1 MTVAKKYGQIQE
13 LRSNIPLSDK
23 VVGLKEALAGDPVN
37 PQLWYE
43 LGLAYAEQQLYL
55 EAEEAMSEAVSYSPF
70 FTDAFAM
77 KGDYHVRIGRYDEGA
92 ADLSMATHLTL
103 TNADYWLK
111 FGISLYLGQEY
122 HRAWRAFEF
131 ALEHSGSDQAK
142 FWFALALLKNGDF
155 DHSKAIAASASD
167 CTLCKVLSGEL
178 DAVEAIRLA
187 NDMDDHKRVAITY
200 AAAEYIFACG
210 KCCDKTEYAEDALR
224 ALIPCLDTCW
234 YGYFEH
240 AVRVALKMDAAVRCV
255 FL

>member
-13 LRSNIPLSDK
+13 LRSTIPLSDK
-23 VVGLKEALAGDPVN
+23 VIGLKEAVAADAVN

-77 KGDYHVRIGRYDEGA
+77 KGDYHVRVGRYDEGA
-92 ADLSMATHLTL
+92 ADLSMATHLTI

-111 FGISLYLGQEY
+111 FGIALYLGQEY

-131 ALEHSGSDQAK
+131 ALEHNDSDEAK
-142 FWFALALLKNGDF
+142 LWFALALLKQGEF
-155 DHSKAIAASASD
+155 DRSKAVAASASD
-167 CTLCKVLSGEL
+167 CRLCKILSGEL
-178 DAVEAIRLA
+178 DAVEAIALA
-187 NDMDDHKRVAITY
+187 TKMEDHERVACTY
-200 AAAEYIFACG
+200 VAAEYLFACG
-210 KCCDKTEYAEDALR
+210 KCCDKTDYAKAALN
-224 ALIPCLDTCW
+224 ALVPCLDTCW

-255 FL
+255 FQ